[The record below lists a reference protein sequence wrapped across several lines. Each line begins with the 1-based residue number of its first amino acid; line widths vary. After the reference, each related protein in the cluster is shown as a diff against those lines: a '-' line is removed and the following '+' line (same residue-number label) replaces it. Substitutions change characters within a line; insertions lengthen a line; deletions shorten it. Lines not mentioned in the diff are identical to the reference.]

1 MLRISSFPNRFSS
14 ARVVLVLLLPLLLG
28 ACASASFKATQMA
41 EAGISNQKVVLMPI
55 DIELSILH
63 AGGALEPQAAW
74 TRDGKR
80 NLGQA
85 LRSQLQ
91 ATAVEMILSDQDAS
105 VADLDPEQIQLIKL
119 HNAVGRS
126 ILAHQYPEAGLEL
139 PTKGDDFDWTLGD
152 SAQLLKQAHGAD
164 YALFVY
170 VRDSYSSAGR
180 VALQTFVAIL
190 SLGRAIVPG
199 GQQVGFASLVD
210 LNSGQVVWF
219 NRLARE
225 TGDLRTADEASETAE
240 VLLDNFPG

>member
-1 MLRISSFPNRFSS
+1 MFKTS
-14 ARVVLVLLLPLLLG
+14 AHSKVSTAVRTGLALLSLLVLS
-28 ACASASFKATQMA
+28 ACATQSFRATQVA
-41 EAGISNQKVVLMPI
+41 EAGISNRKVVLMPI

-63 AGGALEPQAAW
+63 AGGTLEPQAAW
-74 TRDGKR
+74 TQDGQR
-80 NLGQA
+80 HLGQA
-85 LRSQLQ
+85 LRNQLQ
-91 ATAVEMILSDQDAS
+91 ATAVEMILPEQDAS
-105 VADLDPEQIQLIKL
+105 VADLDPEQIQLVKL
-119 HNAVGRS
+119 HNAIGSS
-126 ILAHQYPEAGLEL
+126 ILTHQYPEAGLKL

-152 SAQLLKQAHGAD
+152 GAQVLKRAHDAD

-225 TGDLRTADEASETAE
+225 TGDLRTADEAAETAE